1 MGGHASRVRSC
12 VSWDNAALARR
23 CVWTGDMG
31 EAPLLAAK
39 VVVLPEGAR
48 AKKAELAAICTEGLL
63 FLKET
68 RLFRARRSL
77 VREKNASTLD
87 HYSLCRVRQACFQ
100 RASARS
106 GRPASSSR

>member
-39 VVVLPEGAR
+39 SVVLPERGR
-48 AKKAELAAICTEGLL
+48 KKQN
-63 FLKET
+63 
-68 RLFRARRSL
+68 RRQSARR
-77 VREKNASTLD
+77 V
-87 HYSLCRVRQACFQ
+87 C
-100 RASARS
+100 
-106 GRPASSSR
+106 SS